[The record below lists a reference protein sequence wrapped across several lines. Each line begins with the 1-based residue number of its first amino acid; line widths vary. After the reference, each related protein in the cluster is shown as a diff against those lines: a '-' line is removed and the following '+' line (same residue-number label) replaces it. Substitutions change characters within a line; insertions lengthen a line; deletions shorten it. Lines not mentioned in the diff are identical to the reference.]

1 MAVIPMK
8 KAGRG
13 SVNRSPY
20 SKKGLSSDAR
30 VIVAL
35 LKGPQPQIR
44 DQLCKNANVSR
55 ATFYAIRPVLQNSG
69 VIKETDKGYVLWSF
83 NPLEAAV
90 ENALDRLMGRG
101 YLIYAEDVSNEM
113 GKPWSEIEPTVFAVV
128 KKHGLKMRTVNGKM
142 MIQGWETRKRN

>member
-35 LKGPQPQIR
+35 LKGPQPQSR
-44 DQLCKNANVSR
+44 DQLCKNAKVSR

-69 VIKETDKGYVLWSF
+69 IIKETDSGYALWSF

-90 ENALDRLMGRG
+90 ETAINRLIGKG
-101 YLIYAEDVSNEM
+101 YLIYAEDLSNEIGM
-113 GKPWSEIEPTVFAVV
+113 PWSEIEPAVYAVV
-128 KKHGLKMRTVNGKM
+128 KKLGLNVRAVDGKIR
-142 MIQGWETRKRN
+142 IQGWETRKRN

>member
-1 MAVIPMK
+1 MAVVPMK

-35 LKGPQPQIR
+35 LKGPQPQSR
-44 DQLCKNANVSR
+44 DQLCKNAKVSR

-69 VIKETDKGYVLWSF
+69 IIKETDKGYALWSF

-90 ENALDRLMGRG
+90 EDALNRLIRRG
-101 YLIYAEDVSNEM
+101 YLICAEDLANEL
-113 GKPWSEIEPTVFAVV
+113 GKPWSEIEQAVYAVV
-128 KKHGLKMRTVNGKM
+128 KKLGLKMRTVDGKM